1 MTGMLDLV
9 NISKTFEKGSPNENQ
24 VLRGLSLHLERG
36 ELVTLIG
43 SNGAGK
49 TTLFNVIAGTTN
61 SDEGRIVLDGQDLS
75 CEKEHRR
82 AKNIGRLFQNPHTGT
97 APDLSIEENLALV
110 YSKATRRF
118 PLAPAWG
125 AKERQF
131 FAETLARLDM
141 GLEHR
146 LKTPAGSLSGGQR
159 QALALLLAT
168 LVPPKLL
175 LLDEHTAALDPV
187 AAKKILGLT
196 VELTREH
203 QITTLMITH
212 NIRSALETGTR
223 TIMMHKGK
231 VVMDLRGDERK
242 NMTVEE
248 LLRRYR
254 DAVHEHLDTDRILL
268 DE

>member
-1 MTGMLDLV
+1 MLDLV
-9 NISKTFEKGSPNENQ
+9 DISKTFEKGSPNESP
-24 VLRGLSLHLERG
+24 VLRDLSLHLEKG

-49 TTLFNVIAGTTN
+49 TTLFNVIAGTIQ
-61 SDEGRIVLDGQDLS
+61 SDDGRVVLDRRDISL
-75 CEKEHRR
+75 EKEHRR
-82 AKNIGRLFQNPHTGT
+82 ARDIGRLFQNPQTGT
-97 APDLSIEENLALV
+97 APGLTIEENLALV

-125 AKERQF
+125 ARERRL
-131 FAETLARLDM
+131 FAAALVRLDM
-141 GLEHR
+141 GLENR
-146 LKTPAGSLSGGQR
+146 LKAKAGSLSGGQR

-196 VELTREH
+196 VDMTREH
-203 QITTLMITH
+203 HITTLMITH

-223 TIMMHKGK
+223 TVMMHKGK

-248 LLRRYR
+248 LLRRYK
-254 DAVHEHLDTDRILL
+254 DTVHEYLDTDRILL
-268 DE
+268 GE